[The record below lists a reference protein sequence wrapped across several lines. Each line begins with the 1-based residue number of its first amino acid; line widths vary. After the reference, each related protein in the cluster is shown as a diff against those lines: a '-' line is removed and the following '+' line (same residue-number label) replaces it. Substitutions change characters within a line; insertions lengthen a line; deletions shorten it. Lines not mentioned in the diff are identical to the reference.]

1 MESGA
6 ENKQKNLNQVAIIV
20 ATVLGLVI
28 GIFLGIKNNNALIT
42 LIFGAY
48 ALVEGIVLKLVFEH
62 EVKKLADRFATEMH
76 KIKEGDFSVM
86 ITSKEFGILGPVAA
100 TVNTVLSDIRNL
112 IDGFF
117 ELALTIRSSSYT
129 VNTVSKNAAE
139 AVQLIA
145 QTSNEIAKGASNQ
158 AEEAQNGVV
167 AVEKLANQINSVYD
181 RSNEVI
187 VETDKITQV
196 NTAGVKAVQSL
207 KEKSEKNYEASEKI
221 FSVFEKLMN
230 TLQKITSFTESIENI
245 TEQTNLLALNAAIE
259 AARAGEAGLGFA
271 VVADE
276 VRKLAD
282 QSRQSNLEIENLVE
296 SITEESKT
304 AVKVMEDLRKTSEE
318 QNLSV
323 EQTKQAFTDI
333 ANAIY
338 SIVDKFRSVS
348 DSVNKMQEDKDE
360 VIRAI
365 EHISSVS
372 EETAAASEE
381 MSATTDSQMKAFEE
395 LHEASQHLEKLVFE
409 LDKRLKRY
417 KIK

>member
-1 MESGA
+1 MASNG
-6 ENKQKNLNQVAIIV
+6 ENKKMSLNWIAIIV
-20 ATVLGLVI
+20 STVVGLAI
-28 GIFLGIKNNNALIT
+28 GIALSIRTGNPSIFVILGIFAFVEAILIKNILE
-42 LIFGAY
+42 L
-48 ALVEGIVLKLVFEH
+48 
-62 EVKKLADRFATEMH
+62 EVRKLANRFADEMQ

-86 ITSKEFGILGPVAA
+86 ITPKEYGILGPVAS

-117 ELALTIRSSSYT
+117 QLALTIRGSSYT

-145 QTSNEIAKGASNQ
+145 QTSSEIAKGASSQ
-158 AEEAQNGVV
+158 AEEAQKGVL
-167 AVEKLANQINSVYD
+167 AVEKLADQINSVYNS
-181 RSNEVI
+181 SNEVI

-207 KEKSEKNYEASEKI
+207 REKSEKNFEASEKI
-221 FSVFEKLMN
+221 FSVVEKFMN
-230 TLQKITSFTESIENI
+230 TVQQITSFTESIENI

-282 QSRQSNLEIENLVE
+282 QSRQSNLEIANLVE
-296 SITEESKT
+296 SISEDSKI
-304 AVKVMEDLRKTSEE
+304 AIEVIEDLRKTSEE

-323 EQTKQAFTDI
+323 EQTKQAFSDI

-338 SIVDKFRSVS
+338 AIVDKFRSVNE
-348 DSVNKMQEDKDE
+348 SVNKMQEDKDE
-360 VIRAI
+360 VIRSI

-372 EETAAASEE
+372 QETAAASEE
-381 MSATTDSQMKAFEE
+381 MSATTDSQMKAFDELNEASKSLEE
-395 LHEASQHLEKLVFE
+395 LVLE
-409 LDKRLKRY
+409 LDERLKRY
-417 KIK
+417 KIR